1 MLRGSRGV
9 ESPRCCCRS
18 NRRCSMYT
26 SNASLAVTCERDR
39 EREEKGERGEEGGR
53 VKPSIGSGEAVP
65 SPPPSPHV
73 INSRLAVVKL
83 FPPPHPPS
91 LLM

>member
-39 EREEKGERGEEGGR
+39 EREEKGERGEEEGGQVLAV
-53 VKPSIGSGEAVP
+53 VKP
-65 SPPPSPHV
+65 SPPPLPL
-73 INSRLAVVKL
+73 IQDWQW
-83 FPPPHPPS
+83 
-91 LLM
+91 